1 MSKSVEYKPLGL
13 FDYIKGMTSQKAGL
27 NFDDPLVSKG
37 YSKFIINKTL
47 SSSEMF
53 VPALNET
60 FNRLGASNIPD
71 ALHYRYLMSV
81 LPPRYIKLT
90 VPKASAKGDRDW
102 MKPYLA
108 DFFEVGTKD
117 IDLIMSRISEED
129 LELIMADYK
138 LGMDGK
144 FVEL

>member
-1 MSKSVEYKPLGL
+1 
-13 FDYIKGMTSQKAGL
+13 
-27 NFDDPLVSKG
+27 
-37 YSKFIINKTL
+37 
-47 SSSEMF
+47 
-53 VPALNET
+53 
-60 FNRLGASNIPD
+60 
-71 ALHYRYLMSV
+71 
-81 LPPRYIKLT
+81 
-90 VPKASAKGDRDW
+90 

-108 DFFEVGTKD
+108 DFFEVVTKD